1 MSVISATIAF
11 VKAQSN
17 LFSAGGELTL
27 TRNRQYDDFDLI
39 FQWSGALY
47 SAQLVKSPVGE
58 GGANLPRRSRS
69 AKLITFLTE

>member
-17 LFSAGGELTL
+17 LFSGGGELTL
-27 TRNRQYDDFDLI
+27 TRNRQYDFDLI

-58 GGANLPRRSRS
+58 GGANSPRHSRS